1 MCCFNFITA
10 LWDRYYYHHPH
21 FTDEKIGSEKWS
33 HLSKIEDC
41 TADGRAKS
49 KPDSLNLEPVLLT
62 TLILSMRNGKTSQ
75 IITSSYLPE
84 FPFLLNEHT
93 NILIY
98 LVFIIR
104 GSQEQPHYVLKNH
117 RTCWYPW
124 RSVSCSCISFWIC
137 FNFSSVTGLVV
148 SPTCNHL
155 CFLFVSPKLFNLR
168 KCRNCFIWGKK
179 WSEKE

>member
-1 MCCFNFITA
+1 MGR
-10 LWDRYYYHHPH
+10 LVKLSLPH
-21 FTDEKIGSEKWS
+21 ICQNS
-33 HLSKIEDC
+33 H
-41 TADGRAKS
+41 
-49 KPDSLNLEPVLLT
+49 
-62 TLILSMRNGKTSQ
+62 
-75 IITSSYLPE
+75 Y
-84 FPFLLNEHT
+84 LLNEHT
-93 NILIY
+93 HILIF

-117 RTCWYPW
+117 HTCWYPW

-137 FNFSSVTGLVV
+137 FNFSSVTGSVI

-179 WSEKE
+179 WWSEKWGITVLKPWWNKHNTNYS